1 MPPPDPLCRSP
12 GGSSQVDPH
21 RGNVVVFSCRHRL
34 LLEVLEQLLLHSLL
48 SNPLVSW
55 LTFSMVKPLSFKG
68 DKKVK
73 KRKHRTDEKPLTA
86 LIAPDH
92 DTAAQDSDEAWTH
105 PSSPSDLVGPT
116 LLLLPTNPVTC
127 LASDANGNIF
137 ASRVENIQDGVPST
151 AEPHDVRQVWVTTK
165 IAGLKEGV
173 VSFKGS
179 HGGYLS
185 CDSFGVLRAQREAIG
200 REEGFEVQAVEGK
213 TGCFVLKTAASK
225 TDSKEGGER
234 YLAAVA
240 SAIKDEEGEEKRVSI
255 SIRGDGEDRADESA
269 GIHIRMQARFKPQV
283 IKEKAKESDAKIS
296 RRELVAAVGRE
307 LEDDE
312 VKRLKRARK
321 NGTYHEELLDV
332 RVKGKHD
339 KFAS

>member
-1 MPPPDPLCRSP
+1 
-12 GGSSQVDPH
+12 
-21 RGNVVVFSCRHRL
+21 
-34 LLEVLEQLLLHSLL
+34 
-48 SNPLVSW
+48 
-55 LTFSMVKPLSFKG
+55 MVKPLAFKG

-73 KRKHRTDEKPLTA
+73 KRKHRVDEEPSTA
-86 LIAPDH
+86 LTTTDH
-92 DTAAQDSDEAWTH
+92 ETAAQDSDEAWTH
-105 PSSPSDLVGPT
+105 PSSPSDLIGPT
-116 LLLLPTNPVTC
+116 LLLLPTTPVTC

-137 ASRVENIQDGVPST
+137 ASRVENIQDDVPST
-151 AEPHDVRQVWVTTK
+151 AEPHDVRQVWVATK
-165 IAGLKEGV
+165 IAGLKDGV

-179 HGGYLS
+179 HGSYLS

-200 REEGFEVQAVEGK
+200 REEGFEITAVEGE
-213 TGCFVLKTAASK
+213 TGSFLLKTAASK
-225 TDSKEGGER
+225 TEQKEKGGR
-234 YLAAVA
+234 FLAAVA
-240 SAIKDEEGEEKRVSI
+240 TVTIDGDGEEKRVSV
-255 SIRGDGEDRADESA
+255 SIRGDAEDGEDASTR
-269 GIHIRMQARFKPQV
+269 IHIRMQARFKPQV
-283 IKEKAKESDAKIS
+283 IKEQAKEKDAKIS

>member
-1 MPPPDPLCRSP
+1 
-12 GGSSQVDPH
+12 
-21 RGNVVVFSCRHRL
+21 
-34 LLEVLEQLLLHSLL
+34 
-48 SNPLVSW
+48 
-55 LTFSMVKPLSFKG
+55 MVKPLSFKG
-68 DKKVK
+68 DKKFK
-73 KRKHRTDEKPLTA
+73 KRKHRADQEPSTA
-86 LIAPDH
+86 VTSAADH

-105 PSSPSDLVGPT
+105 PSTPSDLVGPT
-116 LLLLPTNPVTC
+116 LILLPTKPVTC

-137 ASRVENIQDGVPST
+137 ASRVENIQDDIPST

-165 IAGLKEGV
+165 IAGLKDGV

-200 REEGFEVQAVEGK
+200 REEGFEVQLVEGE
-213 TGCFVLKTAASK
+213 TGIFVLKTAASK
-225 TDSKEGGER
+225 LEQKQKEDR
-234 YLAAVA
+234 FLAAIATV
-240 SAIKDEEGEEKRVSI
+240 IKDDEGEEKKMSV
-255 SIRGDGEDRADESA
+255 SIRGDSEDRADESTKTR
-269 GIHIRMQARFKPQV
+269 IRMQARFKPQI

-307 LEDDE
+307 LEEDE
-312 VKRLKRARK
+312 IKRLKRARK

>member
-1 MPPPDPLCRSP
+1 MNTDRSTLCR
-12 GGSSQVDPH
+12 
-21 RGNVVVFSCRHRL
+21 L
-34 LLEVLEQLLLHSLL
+34 LVK
-48 SNPLVSW
+48 NPFVN
-55 LTFSMVKPLSFKG
+55 MVKPLAFKG

-73 KRKHRTDEKPLTA
+73 KRKHRVEEEPSTA
-86 LIAPDH
+86 LTTVDH
-92 DTAAQDSDEAWTH
+92 DAAAQDSDEAWTH

-116 LLLLPTNPVTC
+116 LLLLPTKPVTC
-127 LASDANGNIF
+127 IASDANGNIF
-137 ASRVENIQDGVPST
+137 ASRVENIQDDVPST
-151 AEPHDVRQVWVTTK
+151 AEPHDVRQVWVATK

-179 HGGYLS
+179 HGSYLS

-200 REEGFEVQAVEGK
+200 REEGFEIMPVEGE
-213 TGCFVLKTAASK
+213 TGSFVLKTAASK
-225 TDSKEGGER
+225 MDQKEKGER

-240 SAIKDEEGEEKRVSI
+240 TVTKDDEGEEKRVSV
-255 SIRGDGEDRADESA
+255 SIRGDGEHRQDESTK
-269 GIHIRMQARFKPQV
+269 IHIRMQARFKPQV
-283 IKEKAKESDAKIS
+283 IKEQAKEKDAKIS

-307 LEDDE
+307 LQDEE

>member
-1 MPPPDPLCRSP
+1 
-12 GGSSQVDPH
+12 
-21 RGNVVVFSCRHRL
+21 
-34 LLEVLEQLLLHSLL
+34 
-48 SNPLVSW
+48 
-55 LTFSMVKPLSFKG
+55 MVKPLAFKG
-68 DKKVK
+68 EKKVK
-73 KRKHRTDEKPLTA
+73 KRKYRADEEPSKALTTTDHE
-86 LIAPDH
+86 
-92 DTAAQDSDEAWTH
+92 TAAQDSEEAWTH

-116 LLLLPTNPVTC
+116 LLLLPTKPVTF

-137 ASRVENIQDGVPST
+137 ASRVENIQDDIPST
-151 AEPHDVRQVWVTTK
+151 AEPHDVRQVWVATK
-165 IAGLKEGV
+165 IAGLKEGI

-179 HGGYLS
+179 HGSYLS

-200 REEGFEVQAVEGK
+200 REEGFEITPVEGE
-213 TGCFVLKTAASK
+213 TGSFVLKTAASK
-225 TDSKEGGER
+225 LEQKEKGER

-240 SAIKDEEGEEKRVSI
+240 TVTTDEDGEEMRVSV
-255 SIRGDGEDRADESA
+255 SIRGDAEDREDASTR
-269 GIHIRMQARFKPQV
+269 IHVRMQARFKPQI
-283 IKEKAKESDAKIS
+283 IKEQAKEKDAKIS